1 MELLV
6 QRPVD
11 GSQAVAA
18 VVKTVPE
25 FTAHPVVQEEVAMQ
39 VPLL

>member
-6 QRPVD
+6 QRLVD
-11 GSQAVAA
+11 GSQAAVAVA
-18 VVKTVPE
+18 KTVPE
-25 FTAHPVVQEEVAMQ
+25 FTARPVVQEEVAMQ